1 MRCFKLITISLAL
14 MLWVFGFY
22 ATSSAQ
28 TGNTKVNNSKVGQDM
43 RNVQGNPAGAAMDG
57 RGKNVAQ
64 PVQGSSGT
72 KPSMVGHNT
81 SEFKPPVAKKY
92 TQPHSVPAPAVSKT
106 TSKPAASKPTPKK

>member
-1 MRCFKLITISLAL
+1 MRCLRLMTISLAL

-28 TGNTKVNNSKVGQDM
+28 TGNTKINNSKVGQDM

-57 RGKNVAQ
+57 RGKNIAQ
-64 PVQGSSGT
+64 PVQGGSGA

-81 SEFKPPVAKKY
+81 SEFKPPVPQKY
-92 TQPHSVPAPAVSKT
+92 TQPHSVPAPTVSKS
-106 TSKPAASKPTPKK
+106 TSKPTTKK